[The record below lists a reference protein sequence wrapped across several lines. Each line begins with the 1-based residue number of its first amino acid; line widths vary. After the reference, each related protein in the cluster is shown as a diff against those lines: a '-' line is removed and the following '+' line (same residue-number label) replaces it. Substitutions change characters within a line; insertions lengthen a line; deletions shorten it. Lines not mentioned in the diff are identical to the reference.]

1 MLDYSLFSIVNDDRK
16 EEERAWCTV
25 IVHVISKSLT
35 PSVNVLTAIL
45 KLNKLSLSQGSYP
58 ACPDRMPSLNHLC
71 HHHLQVQKYIFGV
84 SEIRRVCPDNDENPA
99 EIVAGS
105 KIGDFGW
112 IESVGFPAFNNG
124 SRISSWVLKIPA
136 GFSAQ
141 IGFEKLEFVDKELV
155 DLLQKRPRID
165 DDDVGEVDDY
175 ENIFDDFGT
184 FREDRR
190 LKHRPVDK
198 NEASVILSDADVGST
213 LLVAPVSAVE
223 GTSYVSKF
231 ESSISFRV
239 DQNDRPVSGFRFRI
253 NFQVISP

>member
-1 MLDYSLFSIVNDDRK
+1 M
-16 EEERAWCTV
+16 
-25 IVHVISKSLT
+25 
-35 PSVNVLTAIL
+35 
-45 KLNKLSLSQGSYP
+45 
-58 ACPDRMPSLNHLC
+58 
-71 HHHLQVQKYIFGV
+71 
-84 SEIRRVCPDNDENPA
+84 
-99 EIVAGS
+99 
-105 KIGDFGW
+105 
-112 IESVGFPAFNNG
+112 
-124 SRISSWVLKIPA
+124 KIPA

-165 DDDVGEVDDY
+165 DDDDVGEVDDN
-175 ENIFDDFGT
+175 ENIFDEFGT